1 MKVTSYFLVAFLI
14 VAFSCQKADKYDPAK
29 QLSEAEQA
37 NILLSTVR
45 YLGHLPKKGSL
56 DTKFEDRFDV
66 YYSQLA
72 KDFTLDAYYQQD
84 GYEYFLASR
93 IAPSLKVKKVA
104 TGVKMKRDAIGQ
116 ITYYEEVFRTWK
128 FEEAEL
134 QQKSMM
140 LFDKMVNGES
150 LTAYLPKHSGNEEY
164 IEFPNETVS
173 YDLQNRVWKHLFS
186 QQELAKIQ

>member
-1 MKVTSYFLVAFLI
+1 MKVTSYLLVAFLI

-45 YLGHLPKKGSL
+45 YLGHLPKKGSH

-134 QQKSMM
+134 QQKSIM

-150 LTAYLPKHSGNEEY
+150 LTAYLPQHSGTEEY